1 MGVKALKTEDGTYV
15 ISPRNIADRAIWLY
29 QHTLGLALGPRC
41 RYQPTC
47 SNYARTAIT
56 RFGLLKGGMLALR
69 RIGRCHPLGGS
80 GYDPV
85 PDASQDVVEARG
97 APQGK

>member
-1 MGVKALKTEDGTYV
+1 MPRKLTDPTTETKPMARLFIVLVRFYQLA
-15 ISPRNIADRAIWLY
+15 ISPWL
-29 QHTLGLALGPRC
+29 APRC

-47 SNYARTAIT
+47 SSYAIEALQKHGTI
-56 RFGLLKGGMLALR
+56 KGTWLALR

-85 PDASQDVVEARG
+85 P
-97 APQGK
+97 

>member
-1 MGVKALKTEDGTYV
+1 MARLFIVLVRFYQLA
-15 ISPRNIADRAIWLY
+15 ISPWL
-29 QHTLGLALGPRC
+29 APRC

-47 SNYARTAIT
+47 SSYAIEALQKHGAI
-56 RFGLLKGGMLALR
+56 KGTWLALR

-85 PDASQDVVEARG
+85 P
-97 APQGK
+97 